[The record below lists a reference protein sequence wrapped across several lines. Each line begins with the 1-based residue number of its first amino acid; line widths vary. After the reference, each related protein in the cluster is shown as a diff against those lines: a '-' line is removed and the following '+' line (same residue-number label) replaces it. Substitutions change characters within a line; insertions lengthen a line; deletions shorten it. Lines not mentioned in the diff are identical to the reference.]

1 MDLNGGCSHLQR
13 CLIEESDELSREE
26 NNHLLSQELCRV
38 KDREIYSENQGNQ
51 RENHKTSSSGAIKL
65 KVSTG
70 KLRWDKEVEREKKTW
85 TIWKWS

>member
-1 MDLNGGCSHLQR
+1 MDLNGSCSHLQR

-38 KDREIYSENQGNQ
+38 KDRERYTEDQRNQ
-51 RENHKTSSSGAIKL
+51 RENHKTSTSGTIKL

-70 KLRWDKEVEREKKTW
+70 EIGGDK
-85 TIWKWS
+85 